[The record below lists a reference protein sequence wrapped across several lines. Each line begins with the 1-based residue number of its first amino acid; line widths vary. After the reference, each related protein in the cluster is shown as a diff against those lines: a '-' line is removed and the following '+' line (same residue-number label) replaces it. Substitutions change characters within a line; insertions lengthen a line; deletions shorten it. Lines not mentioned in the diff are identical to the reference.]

1 LSLIATQERMNLFQP
16 GLAAFPRVPDT
27 LAGFT
32 AGNLTSRPTFF
43 GCTPA
48 AHAPGPLL
56 VYIANGAPPRD
67 GSPPLTNT
75 STFQPTYT
83 VPEMQGML
91 TQTFTVATQGAEVG
105 GALEDR
111 EWGACLACAVVDR
124 ARARAGEERSGVCT
138 TCFARY
144 CWEG

>member
-1 LSLIATQERMNLFQP
+1 MKIFP
-16 GLAAFPRVPDT
+16 KGLAAFPSVPPTID
-27 LAGFT
+27 AFT
-32 AGNLTSRPTFF
+32 AANLASRPTFF
-43 GCTPA
+43 GCTPSA
-48 AHAPGPLL
+48 ARTAPGPLL

-67 GSPPLTNT
+67 GAPPLTNT
-75 STFQPTYT
+75 STFQSVYGAD
-83 VPEMQGML
+83 EMQGML
-91 TQTFTVATQGAEVG
+91 GQTFVAATQGAAVG

-124 ARARAGEERSGVCT
+124 ARAREGVPRSGVCE

>member
-1 LSLIATQERMNLFQP
+1 MQLFP
-16 GLAAFPRVPDT
+16 HGLAAFPAVPTT
-27 LAGFT
+27 LDGF
-32 AGNLTSRPTFF
+32 AASNLTERPTFF
-43 GCTPA
+43 GCTPST
-48 AHAPGPLL
+48 HAPGPLL

-67 GSPPLTNT
+67 GSLPLTNT
-75 STFQPTYT
+75 TTFQSTYT
-83 VPEMQGML
+83 APEMQGML
-91 TQTFTVATQGAEVG
+91 RQAFDAATQGAVVH

-124 ARARAGEERSGVCT
+124 ARARAGVHRSGVCK